1 MYADGGRPRK
11 LPEVLTEEE
20 LAALVRQANRRSP
33 TGTRNLAMLL
43 CMGRCGLRVGEVV
56 ARHTKDVTDRTLHV
70 WRGKGAKDRTVPLD
84 PQTAQALDAWRAVR
98 KKRGIRSRVLFTTI
112 TNRTAGQAV
121 IAGRTVDARTRAGKA
136 LSPVYVRQMVR
147 RYGQRARLEKAVHP
161 HTLRHTAATTWL
173 RQGFNLREVQKLLG
187 HSSPATTEVYTHV
200 FDEDLQ
206 RKQEG
211 LAPLVL

>member
-1 MYADGGRPRK
+1 MVVSGKRSKK

-33 TGTRNLAMLL
+33 TGVRNLAMLF

-56 ARHTKDVTDRTLHV
+56 ALQTKDISDHTLHV

-84 PQTAQALDAWRAVR
+84 PQTAQALDAWREVR
-98 KKRGIRSRVLFTTI
+98 KKRGIRTRALFTTI
-112 TNRTAGQAV
+112 TERAEGTAT
-121 IAGRTVDARTRAGKA
+121 IAGREVDARTRAGKPV
-136 LSPVYVRQMVR
+136 SSVYVRQMVK
-147 RYGQRARLEKAVHP
+147 RYGERAGLEKDVHP

-200 FDEDLQ
+200 FDEDLV

-211 LAPLVL
+211 LVPLAL

>member
-1 MYADGGRPRK
+1 MVATGKRSKK

-33 TGTRNLAMLL
+33 TGVRNLAMLL

-56 ARHTKDVTDRTLHV
+56 ALQTKDISDHTLHV

-84 PQTAQALDAWRAVR
+84 PQTAQALEAWREVR
-98 KKRGIRSRVLFTTI
+98 KKRGIRTRALFTTI
-112 TNRTAGQAV
+112 TDRTEGTAT
-121 IAGRTVDARTRAGKA
+121 IAGREVDARTRAGKRV
-136 LSPVYVRQMVR
+136 SPVYVRQMVK
-147 RYGQRARLEKAVHP
+147 RYGERAGLEKDVHP

-211 LAPLVL
+211 LAPLAL

>member
-1 MYADGGRPRK
+1 MMERGGRAKK

-20 LAALVRQANRRSP
+20 LATLVRQANRRSP

-43 CMGRCGLRVGEVV
+43 CMGRCGLRVAEVV
-56 ARHTKDVTDRTLHV
+56 GLQVKDVTADAIHV

-84 PQTAQALDAWRAVR
+84 PQTGQAIDAWKAVR
-98 KKRGIRSRVLFTTI
+98 KKLSIRSHTLFTTVTDRAEGEVSI
-112 TNRTAGQAV
+112 GERVVQAGTE
-121 IAGRTVDARTRAGKA
+121 AGTPVST
-136 LSPVYVRQMVR
+136 VYVRQMVK
-147 RYGQRARLEKAVHP
+147 RYVTRAGLQKDVHP

-173 RQGFNLREVQKLLG
+173 RAGFNLREVQKLLG

-206 RKQEG
+206 RKQQT
-211 LAPLVL
+211 LAPLPL

>member
-1 MYADGGRPRK
+1 MHADGGRPRK

-56 ARHTKDVTDRTLHV
+56 ALQTKDVTDHTLHV

-84 PQTAQALDAWRAVR
+84 PQTAQAVDAWRTVR
-98 KKRGIRSRVLFTTI
+98 KALGIRTRTLFTTI
-112 TNRTAGQAV
+112 TDRKEGEAV
-121 IAGRTVDARTRAGKA
+121 IAGRAVDATTRAGKPV
-136 LSPVYVRQMVR
+136 SPVYVRQMVR
-147 RYGQRARLEKAVHP
+147 RYGERAGLEKDVHP

-211 LAPLVL
+211 LAPLAL

>member
-1 MYADGGRPRK
+1 M
-11 LPEVLTEEE
+11 V
-20 LAALVRQANRRSP
+20 ALQ
-33 TGTRNLAMLL
+33 
-43 CMGRCGLRVGEVV
+43 
-56 ARHTKDVTDRTLHV
+56 TKDVTDHTLQV

-84 PQTAQALDAWRAVR
+84 PQTAQAVDAWRAVR
-98 KKRGIRSRVLFTTI
+98 KTLGIRTRSLFTTI
-112 TNRTAGQAV
+112 TNRTQGQAV
-121 IAGRTVDARTRAGKA
+121 IGGRAVDARTRAGKP

-147 RYGQRARLEKAVHP
+147 RCGERAGLEKDVHP

-211 LAPLVL
+211 LVPLVL

>member
-1 MYADGGRPRK
+1 MYADGGRPSK

-56 ARHTKDVTDRTLHV
+56 ALHTKDVTDRTLHV

-112 TNRTAGQAV
+112 TNRTEGQAV

-147 RYGQRARLEKAVHP
+147 RYGQRAGLEKAVHP

-211 LAPLVL
+211 LEPLAL